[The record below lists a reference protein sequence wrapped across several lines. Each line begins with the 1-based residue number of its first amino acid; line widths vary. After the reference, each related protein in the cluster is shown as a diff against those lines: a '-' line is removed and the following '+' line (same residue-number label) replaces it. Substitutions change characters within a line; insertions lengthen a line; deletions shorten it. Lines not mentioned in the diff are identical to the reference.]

1 MKFTY
6 KAAKP
11 NGDVYQSAGEF
22 ADKYALYT
30 AVRGVGD
37 TVLSFTPEKHK
48 GRSFS
53 VEDMLPFGKNV
64 SLYEKIIF
72 ARNLGSMLSSGLSLT
87 RALSVLERQAKP
99 KSAIRKITVSINE
112 QVNRGQTLSQALSTY
127 PHIFSALLVSMV
139 KSGEESGSLADSLK
153 VVSTQMEKS
162 YLLKKK
168 IKGAM
173 MYPAIIFTI
182 MIGIG
187 VLMLVYVVP
196 SLTQT
201 FKDLNVELPATT
213 QFIISV
219 SDILQNHYL
228 LLISALVLLVIGF
241 MSGMRTTL
249 GKRWFSYV
257 TLHTPIVAPITRES
271 NSAQTTRTLS
281 SLLSAGVDVV
291 HAMEITAGVTQNVF
305 YQEVLA
311 HSSETI
317 QKGLPISRVFIDNPA
332 IFPVF
337 VGEMAAVGEE
347 TGRLAPMLLEVATYY
362 EGEVEQKTRDMSTVI
377 EPFLMVFIGAV
388 VGFFAISMLMPT
400 CSLVNAF

>member
-6 KAAKP
+6 KAAKAS
-11 NGDVYQSAGEF
+11 GEIYQSEGDF
-22 ADKYALYT
+22 ADRYALYN
-30 AVRGVGD
+30 AVREAGN
-37 TVLSFTPEKHK
+37 TVISFDEVKSKMTLDSLIAK
-48 GRSFS
+48 
-53 VEDMLPFGKNV
+53 LPIGKKV

-72 ARNLGSMLSSGLSLT
+72 ARNLGSMLNSGLSLT
-87 RALSVLERQAKP
+87 RSLSVLERQAKP
-99 KSAIRKITVSINE
+99 KSAIRGIVVALNE
-112 QVNRGQTLSQALSTY
+112 EINRGKSLSQALSQYQET
-127 PHIFSALLVSMV
+127 FSSLLISMV
-139 KSGEESGSLADSLK
+139 KSGEESGNLAESLK

-173 MYPAIIFTI
+173 MYPTIIFTI

-196 SLTQT
+196 SLTET
-201 FKDLNVELPATT
+201 FKDLNVPLPATT
-213 QFIISV
+213 KFIIAT
-219 SDILQNHYL
+219 SDFLQAHYL
-228 LLISALVLLVIGF
+228 LLIGILGLLFSGISFALK
-241 MSGMRTTL
+241 TAW
-249 GKRWFSYV
+249 GKRCFGYI

-291 HAMEITAGVTQNVF
+291 HAMEITAEVTQNVY

-311 HSSETI
+311 HSTETI
-317 QKGLPISRVFIDNPA
+317 QKGLPISQVFIDNPK
-332 IFPVF
+332 IFPIF

-362 EGEVEQKTRDMSTVI
+362 EEEVEQKTKDMSTVI
-377 EPFLMVFIGAV
+377 EPFLMVFIGVV

-400 CSLVNAF
+400 YSLVNAF